1 MADELRV
8 GFIGGGNMARAI
20 ADGLVKSNSV
30 KSENITASAITQET
44 LAAWQ
49 VRSALIIVFRFCTCS
64 LKPGPAAKWKPLSM
78 EYKGKIVQ
86 FIISCDRCKIFRDIN
101 KKNCDTSMSCHLAY

>member
-20 ADGLVKSNSV
+20 ADGLIKSNSV
-30 KSENITASAITQET
+30 KPGNITASAITQET
-44 LAAWQ
+44 LATWE
-49 VRSALIIVFRFCTCS
+49 VRSALILVFRFYTCS
-64 LKPGPAAKWKPLSM
+64 WV
-78 EYKGKIVQ
+78 EYKEKIVR

-101 KKNCDTSMSCHLAY
+101 KKNCDKSRSCHLAY